1 MRIPWVVCGW
11 SSSHIFCQKRV
22 RNSSGRQKS
31 ACKLLNN
38 LLILISCF
46 IASEVPSLGMGR
58 HHILSFE
65 ELFPQ
70 ISSFDMIFES
80 TPHFFNFQGWM
91 SQFWKQL
98 IPFFRNKRCLTPCPH
113 VPLYP
118 QLYHSHSFPVPW
130 IGTFLLPRRIPPKYI
145 CKRKIIGLTESSIF
159 LDVTRTNPYRSFAVF
174 KGKEHR
180 FKKEREKTSR

>member
-1 MRIPWVVCGW
+1 MQTQKNSTKDLVVFNTARCRESDDISTQQQFNSNSYRSPYRTDLSCLDIMRISWVVCGW

-22 RNSSGRQKS
+22 RNLSGCQKT

-46 IASEVPSLGMGR
+46 IASEVPSLGKGR

-98 IPFFRNKRCLTPCPH
+98 IPFFRNKRCLTPCPYA
-113 VPLYP
+113 PLCP
-118 QLYHSHSFPVPW
+118 
-130 IGTFLLPRRIPPKYI
+130 
-145 CKRKIIGLTESSIF
+145 
-159 LDVTRTNPYRSFAVF
+159 
-174 KGKEHR
+174 
-180 FKKEREKTSR
+180 

>member
-1 MRIPWVVCGW
+1 MFELVKNVITNKETICKPKRTRPKISFCSIPREFGILILSTQQQFNSNSTRSPYRTDLSCLDIMRIPWVICGW

-22 RNSSGRQKS
+22 RNLSWCQKN

-46 IASEVPSLGMGR
+46 IASEVPSLGKGR

-70 ISSFDMIFES
+70 LSSFDMIFES
-80 TPHFFNFQGWM
+80 TPYWM

-98 IPFFRNKRCLTPCPH
+98 IPFFRKKLFDALSPRTA
-113 VPLYP
+113 
-118 QLYHSHSFPVPW
+118 
-130 IGTFLLPRRIPPKYI
+130 LPITI
-145 CKRKIIGLTESSIF
+145 S
-159 LDVTRTNPYRSFAVF
+159 
-174 KGKEHR
+174 
-180 FKKEREKTSR
+180 

>member
-1 MRIPWVVCGW
+1 MLGFWWHFNPTTIQQQFISFPYRTDLSCLDIMRIPWVVCGW

-31 ACKLLNN
+31 ACKFLNN
-38 LLILISCF
+38 FLILIFSF
-46 IASEVPSLGMGR
+46 IASEVPSLGKGR

-80 TPHFFNFQGWM
+80 TPHFFNFQGWT
-91 SQFWKQL
+91 SQFWTQF

-118 QLYHSHSFPVPW
+118 QLYHSHSFPVPR
-130 IGTFLLPRRIPPKYI
+130 IGTLSLRQQVRPNI
-145 CKRKIIGLTESSIF
+145 S
-159 LDVTRTNPYRSFAVF
+159 V
-174 KGKEHR
+174 KGKL
-180 FKKEREKTSR
+180 SI

>member
-80 TPHFFNFQGWM
+80 TPHWM

-98 IPFFRNKRCLTPCPH
+98 IPFFRKKTVFDALSPRTALPITIS
-113 VPLYP
+113 LS
-118 QLYHSHSFPVPW
+118 QLSHSTNRNF
-130 IGTFLLPRRIPPKYI
+130 IASSASSSKYI
-145 CKRKIIGLTESSIF
+145 CERKVIDLTESSIF
-159 LDVTRTNPYRSFAVF
+159 FYVAHTYAYRSFVVF
-174 KGKEHR
+174 KQRKWL
-180 FKKEREKTSR
+180 FWFFL

>member
-1 MRIPWVVCGW
+1 MQTQKNSTKDLVVFNTARCRESDDISTQQQFNCNSTRSPYRTDLSCLDIMRISWVVCKR

-22 RNSSGRQKS
+22 RNLAGCQKS
-31 ACKLLNN
+31 ACKLLSN
-38 LLILISCF
+38 LLILIFSF
-46 IASEVPSLGMGR
+46 IASEVPSLRKGR

-98 IPFFRNKRCLTPCPH
+98 IPFFRNKRCLTPCPYA
-113 VPLYP
+113 PLYP
-118 QLYHSHSFPVPW
+118 
-130 IGTFLLPRRIPPKYI
+130 
-145 CKRKIIGLTESSIF
+145 
-159 LDVTRTNPYRSFAVF
+159 
-174 KGKEHR
+174 
-180 FKKEREKTSR
+180 

>member
-1 MRIPWVVCGW
+1 MFELVKNVITNKETTCKPKRTRPKISFCSIQNDVEILIQPNSNSTAIQLVPLIGLTSRLDIMRIPWVVCGW

-80 TPHFFNFQGWM
+80 TPHWM

-98 IPFFRNKRCLTPCPH
+98 IPFFRKKLCLTPCPH
-113 VPLYP
+113 VLPYP
-118 QLYHSHSFPVPW
+118 
-130 IGTFLLPRRIPPKYI
+130 
-145 CKRKIIGLTESSIF
+145 
-159 LDVTRTNPYRSFAVF
+159 
-174 KGKEHR
+174 
-180 FKKEREKTSR
+180 